1 MIKKIILGF
10 LNSKF
15 LENNTFFQIRIFQK
29 FHQKYD
35 CKFVFLDF
43 WRKTE
48 YLNNQKDQMGFKR
61 FPTRVN
67 PTKSSQMSIIFEVRE
82 KSL

>member
-15 LENNTFFQIRIFQK
+15 LENNTFFKYGSFKK
-29 FHQKYD
+29 FHEKYD

-48 YLNNQKDQMGFKR
+48 YLNNQMDQMGLKR
-61 FPTRVN
+61 FPARVN
-67 PTKSSQMSIIFEVRE
+67 PTK
-82 KSL
+82 